1 MSELIEGLIIK
12 AQSGFFTVH
21 TEEGDFTCRLR
32 GRLKEEWRDTDLV
45 AVGDQVLISRVEDG
59 GRIEGM
65 IEEIQERERA
75 LARLAPSAGRG
86 SRHWTRRG
94 YLSEREQVII
104 ANPDH
109 VVFVFAC
116 AQPEPRLRMLD
127 RLLVGAE
134 LQDIPAIVCANK
146 VDLVGQEEAHELFD
160 IYDEVG
166 YRVVYTSAKTGA
178 GVDELHGLL
187 VGRISA
193 LIGPSGAGKTSL
205 LNRMQPGLGLR
216 VREVS
221 RATRKGRHTTV
232 VPQLVPLDGGS
243 RAGPTDEDSGRPS
256 ARPPGDNDPTTEQGW
271 VADTP
276 GLKALALFDMDPEE
290 VDAYFPD
297 IAPLVANCRFSDCSH
312 TVEPGCAVKH
322 ALEERE
328 VSEHRYESY
337 VRLREEHQKLADM
350 YWWGIDEE

>member
-1 MSELIEGLIIK
+1 MMSELLEGLVIK

-21 TEEGDFTCRLR
+21 TDEGDFTCRVR

-45 AVGDQVLISRVEDG
+45 AVGDRVMISQVEG
-59 GRIEGM
+59 GGMIEGM
-65 IEEIQERERA
+65 IEEVAERERA
-75 LARLAPSAGRG
+75 LTRLAPSGGRG

-116 AQPEPRLRMLD
+116 AEPKPRLRMLD

-134 LQDIPAIVCANK
+134 LQEIPPVVCANK
-146 VDLVGQEEAHELFD
+146 VDLVSREQAHELFE
-160 IYDEVG
+160 IYYEVG
-166 YRVVYTSAKTGA
+166 YRVIYTSAKTGE
-178 GVDELHGLL
+178 GVEELHALL

-193 LIGPSGAGKTSL
+193 LVGPSGAGKTSL
-205 LNRMQPGLGLR
+205 LNKMQPGLGLR

-232 VPQLVPLDGGS
+232 VPQLVPLNGEH
-243 RAGPTDEDSGRPS
+243 TDEEPE
-256 ARPPGDNDPTTEQGW
+256 EQGW

-290 VDAYFPD
+290 VDAYYPD
-297 IAPLVANCRFSDCSH
+297 IAPLVADCRFSDCTH
-312 TVEPGCAVKH
+312 TVEPGCAVKE
-322 ALEERE
+322 AVEAGE

>member
-1 MSELIEGLIIK
+1 MSELIEGMVIK
-12 AQSGFFTVH
+12 AQSGFFTVR
-21 TEEGDFTCRLR
+21 TEEGDYVCRLR
-32 GRLKEEWRDTDLV
+32 GRLKEEWKNTDLV
-45 AVGDQVLISRVEDG
+45 AVGDRVLVSEIDG
-59 GRIEGM
+59 GGMIDGM
-65 IEEIQERERA
+65 IEEISERERA

-109 VVFVFAC
+109 VVFVFAL
-116 AQPEPRLRMLD
+116 ADPDPNLRMLD

-134 LQDIPAIVCANK
+134 LQEIPAVICANK
-146 VDLVGQEEAHELFD
+146 LDLVDETEARRLFAIYED
-160 IYDEVG
+160 IDYPVL
-166 YRVVYTSAKTGA
+166 YTSAESGR
-178 GVDELHGLL
+178 GIDELHDVLQD
-187 VGRISA
+187 RISA
-193 LIGPSGAGKTSL
+193 LVGPSGVGKTSL
-205 LNRMQPGLGLR
+205 LNAMQPGLGLQ

-232 VPQLVPLDGGS
+232 VPQLVPLEDG
-243 RAGPTDEDSGRPS
+243 
-256 ARPPGDNDPTTEQGW
+256 GW

-297 IAPLVANCRFSDCSH
+297 IAPLVGDCRFSDCTH
-312 TVEPGCAVKH
+312 TVEPGCAVK
-322 ALEERE
+322 AAVEAGEIN
-328 VSEHRYESY
+328 EHRYESF

>member
-1 MSELIEGLIIK
+1 LVIK

-21 TEEGDFTCRLR
+21 TKEGDFTCRVR
-32 GRLKEEWRDTDLV
+32 GRLKEEWRNTDLL
-45 AVGDQVLISRVEDG
+45 AVGDRVLISPVEG
-59 GRIEGM
+59 GGMIEGM
-65 IEEIQERERA
+65 IEEIAERERA

-109 VVFVFAC
+109 VVFVFSVAE
-116 AQPEPRLRMLD
+116 PEPNLRMLD

-134 LQDIPAIVCANK
+134 LQDIPAVICVNK
-146 VDLVGQEEAHELFD
+146 MDLVDEADAHSLFEIYEE
-160 IYDEVG
+160 IG
-166 YRVVYTSAKTGA
+166 YPVLYTSAETGE
-178 GVDELHGLL
+178 GVAELHDVLEKS
-187 VGRISA
+187 ISA
-193 LIGPSGAGKTSL
+193 LVGPSGVGKTSL
-205 LNRMQPGLGLR
+205 LNAMQPGLGLR

-232 VPQLVPLDGGS
+232 VPQLVPLE
-243 RAGPTDEDSGRPS
+243 DE
-256 ARPPGDNDPTTEQGW
+256 GW

-276 GLKALALFDMDPEE
+276 GLRALALFDMDPEE

-297 IAPLVANCRFSDCSH
+297 IAPLVAYCRFSDCTH
-312 TVEPGCAVKH
+312 TVEPGCAVKE
-322 ALEERE
+322 AVEEGE
-328 VSEHRYESY
+328 VSEHRYESF

>member
-1 MSELIEGLIIK
+1 MMSELLEGLVIK

-21 TEEGDFTCRLR
+21 TDEGDFTCRLR

-45 AVGDQVLISRVEDG
+45 AVGDRVMISRVEG
-59 GRIEGM
+59 GGMIEGM
-65 IEEIQERERA
+65 IEEVAERERA
-75 LARLAPSAGRG
+75 LTRLAPSGGRG
-86 SRHWTRRG
+86 SRHWTRKG

-116 AQPEPRLRMLD
+116 AEPAPRLRMLD

-134 LQDIPAIVCANK
+134 LQEIPAVVCANK
-146 VDLVGQEEAHELFD
+146 VDLVSREEAHELFE
-160 IYDEVG
+160 IYYEIGYEVI
-166 YRVVYTSAKTGA
+166 YTSAKTGE
-178 GVDELHGLL
+178 GVEELQSLL

-193 LIGPSGAGKTSL
+193 LVGPSGAGKTSL
-205 LNRMQPGLGLR
+205 LNEMQPGLGLR

-221 RATRKGRHTTV
+221 RATRKGQHTTV
-232 VPQLVPLDGGS
+232 VPQLIPLNGEH
-243 RAGPTDEDSGRPS
+243 PDEEP
-256 ARPPGDNDPTTEQGW
+256 EEEGW

-290 VDAYFPD
+290 VDAYYPD
-297 IAPLVANCRFSDCSH
+297 IAPLVADCRFSDCTH
-312 TVEPGCAVKH
+312 TVEPGCAVKE
-322 ALEERE
+322 AVEEGE

>member
-1 MSELIEGLIIK
+1 MTSELVEGLVIK

-21 TEEGDFTCRLR
+21 TEEGDFTCRVR

-45 AVGDQVLISRVEDG
+45 AVGDQAVISRVESG
-59 GRIEGM
+59 GMIEGM
-65 IEEIQERERA
+65 IEEVAERERA
-75 LARLAPSAGRG
+75 LTRLAPTPTGRG

-116 AQPEPRLRMLD
+116 AEPKPRLRMLD

-134 LQDIPAIVCANK
+134 LQAIPAVVCANK
-146 VDLVGQEEAHELFD
+146 IDLVSEQEAHELFD
-160 IYDEVG
+160 IYHDIG
-166 YRVVYTSAKTGA
+166 YRVVYTSAKTGE
-178 GVDELHGLL
+178 GVEELHELL
-187 VGRISA
+187 VGQISA
-193 LIGPSGAGKTSL
+193 LVGPSGAGKTSL
-205 LNRMQPGLGLR
+205 LNKMQPGLGLR

-221 RATRKGRHTTV
+221 RATQKGRHTTV
-232 VPQLVPLDGGS
+232 VPQLVPVDGEPGN
-243 RAGPTDEDSGRPS
+243 GEPS
-256 ARPPGDNDPTTEQGW
+256 EQGW

-276 GLKALALFDMDPEE
+276 GLRALALFDMDPEE

-297 IAPLVANCRFSDCSH
+297 IAPLVADCRFSDCTH
-312 TVEPGCAVKH
+312 TVEPGCAVKE
-322 ALEERE
+322 AVEKGE
-328 VSEHRYESY
+328 VSEHRYDSY

>member
-1 MSELIEGLIIK
+1 VAELIEGLIIK

-21 TEEGDFTCRLR
+21 TDEGDFVCRVR
-32 GRLKEEWRDTDLV
+32 GRLKEEWLDTDLV
-45 AVGDQVLISRVEDG
+45 AVGDHVLISRIDQG
-59 GRIEGM
+59 GMIEGM
-65 IEEIQERERA
+65 IEEVAERERA
-75 LARLAPSAGRG
+75 LARLAPSGGRG

-116 AQPEPRLRMLD
+116 AEPHPRLRMLD

-134 LQDIPAIVCANK
+134 LQEIPAVVCANK
-146 VDLVGQEEAHELFD
+146 VDLVSPEEARELFD
-160 IYDEVG
+160 IYEEIG
-166 YRVVYTSAKTGA
+166 YAVIYTSAKTGE
-178 GVDELHGLL
+178 GVEELHDILKGS
-187 VGRISA
+187 ISA
-193 LIGPSGAGKTSL
+193 LVGPSGAGKTSL
-205 LNRMQPGLGLR
+205 LNTMQPGLGLR

-232 VPQLVPLDGGS
+232 VPQLVPLE
-243 RAGPTDEDSGRPS
+243 DE
-256 ARPPGDNDPTTEQGW
+256 GW

-276 GLKALALFDMDPEE
+276 GLRALALFDMDPEE
-290 VDAYFPD
+290 VDAYYPD
-297 IAPLVANCRFSDCSH
+297 IAPLVADCRFSDCTH
-312 TVEPGCAVKH
+312 TVEPGCAVTG
-322 ALEERE
+322 AVEQGE

-337 VRLREEHQKLADM
+337 LRLREEHQKLADM